1 MFFNFIF
8 VGDFKNKYDGFLYTI
23 ILVGL
28 EGYIIIEYGGVS
40 IVRIRGIFLKL
51 KFVLKDVFR

>member
-1 MFFNFIF
+1 M
-8 VGDFKNKYDGFLYTI
+8 GDFKNKYDGFLYTI
-23 ILVGL
+23 ILVGS